1 VTELVALAISGLCMG
16 AGMGAAKQRA
26 PRSLAAS
33 CYVLAAV
40 AFVAAVLILVVTR

>member
-26 PRSLAAS
+26 PRPVATACYLLAAT
-33 CYVLAAV
+33 
-40 AFVAAVLILVVTR
+40 AFVAAVLILVVSR